1 MKYRKVYIRLIITYL
16 AIFLLPL
23 IINIVMLENLA
34 VSTRENICASVHSNM
49 AHTMDTLDNNFREIN
64 TITARISGNSNIR
77 YIATQ
82 MDEEGKKIE
91 ISKITYAQE
100 YMAAMQIQTFVEEY
114 YVLFRK
120 PDMVISPNR
129 VYLYQDSWNA
139 FFQYGDMSWEEW
151 KALMTGHYTGHLFP
165 EEKTKQNGNVEDRIL
180 FVQSLVTDSGV
191 KGNLIFPIRSEGIKN
206 LMRDAYIS
214 QDGWAYL
221 LDETNEEIILTVP
234 AADGSFEKVP
244 SSVLENGQEIQEI
257 ELNGKTVEVIR
268 VDSDHLGMTYIS
280 VLPKEYITLQINRDQ
295 QKLILLMT
303 AVLFVG
309 IGSILLVSWKRGRR
323 IDGILQMLFSMGVED
338 KESLKGDEMEYI
350 SNSLKQLIDNN
361 TDLQES
367 IIRQKPVTRSLLL
380 ERLLHG
386 GEGVSLQ
393 SLEDYGINLKGK
405 RMLVIAFLV
414 GRGDSADMELYAK
427 ETVVYKQVLQQ
438 SLDSLLAGDKYMCD
452 TDMDSSVVICTME
465 GGFQPANAGFQKK
478 LEKITETF
486 WEEFGVKVR
495 IAVSTICRELTEIS
509 KAYDQ
514 VCEMLTFGD
523 SSGKTVVFYED
534 YQDSKEFYYFPVTLE
549 ERLVNAVRTGN
560 AESMHAQLSEVYQVN
575 VLSRNISPSMMH
587 FLVNDLQCAVFKALH
602 SLNDRVEIEEE
613 EIYRQLEQLNRENDI
628 LLRFNHINSM
638 FKYICDMVKAVNKE
652 SSSRQMEEIE
662 QYICDHYM
670 DSDMGLT
677 KISDDFGYAST
688 YFSKLFKELF
698 GENFATYLEK
708 MRIEKV
714 CELLKKGYTMEKI
727 AEQTGY
733 NSVYVMRTAFKR
745 IKGMT
750 PNEFR
755 KLNEEETE

>member
-386 GEGVSLQ
+386 GEGVSIQ
-393 SLEDYGINLKGK
+393 SLEDYGINLKDK
-405 RMLVIAFLV
+405 RLLVIAFLV
-414 GRGDSADMELYAK
+414 GRGDSADVELYAK

-438 SLDSLLAGDKYMCD
+438 SLDSLLAGEKYMCD

-652 SSSRQMEEIE
+652 SSSRQLEEIE

>member
-165 EEKTKQNGNVEDRIL
+165 EKKTKQNGNVEDRIL

-523 SSGKTVVFYED
+523 SLGKTVVFYED

-652 SSSRQMEEIE
+652 SSSRQLEEIE